1 MSSRVRWAPV
11 GVALAVFALS
21 GCSPS
26 SITVKGTI
34 KKNGAPMVVSKD
46 TMVTV
51 MFSPQ
56 VSDDRAE
63 GVKSHSAKFN
73 QETGTYSVDLPP
85 GKYKLSV
92 SVAMPPQ
99 KEGGRQVPLPPYKPE
114 TVYDLTKSQDLDIEM
129 PAK

>member
-1 MSSRVRWAPV
+1 MSSRIRWAPISA
-11 GVALAVFALS
+11 ALAVLALS

-26 SITVKGTI
+26 SVTI
-34 KKNGAPMVVSKD
+34 KGKIIKNGAPMTVSKD

-51 MFSPQ
+51 KFDPQ
-56 VSDDRAE
+56 AKDEQAE

-85 GKYKLSV
+85 GKYKVTV
-92 SVAMPPQ
+92 SVAMPP
-99 KEGGRQVPLPPYKPE
+99 KTPGGPQAPTPPFKPD
-114 TVYDLTKSQDLDIEM
+114 TVYDLTKSQDLDIEV